1 MNQVRLHVILGVA
14 GILLFSHLQVMQGQ
28 VVNGTIFGIVRDST
42 GGVIAQVNI
51 TAKSVETGAV
61 RSAVSDASGSYQIV
75 SVPAGDYDVEAAVS
89 GFKTAVRK
97 GIAVTVGASVAANFE
112 LDVGEVQQKVEV
124 QASPPQVDMTDAA
137 LGGLVSEHAV
147 REVQLNGGD
156 WLQLVTLQAGV
167 VGNVGQQSSAS
178 FSNSRAARGNGASL
192 AISGGRP
199 TGNVFMV
206 DGLVVNDYANAS
218 PGSGLNVNLGVEAI
232 REFRVLTN
240 EYSAEYG
247 RSTGGVVTAV
257 YKSGSNQLHGGV
269 FEFLR
274 NSSLDARNFFD
285 AEKPPF
291 RRNQFGGSVSGP
303 IKKNKT
309 FFFAD
314 YEELREVKGLA
325 HVSFTLSPNARNGTL
340 CANAQCSQT
349 TPVS

>member
-1 MNQVRLHVILGVA
+1 MENNMNQVRLHVILGVA

-28 VVNGTIFGIVRDST
+28 VVHGTIFGIVRDST

-97 GIAVTVGASVAANFE
+97 GITVTVGASVAANFD
-112 LDVGEVQQKVEV
+112 LAVGEVQQKVEV
-124 QASPPQVDMTDAA
+124 QDSPPQVDMTDAA

-147 REVQLNGGD
+147 RELPLNGRD

-206 DGLVVNDYANAS
+206 DGL
-218 PGSGLNVNLGVEAI
+218 
-232 REFRVLTN
+232 
-240 EYSAEYG
+240 
-247 RSTGGVVTAV
+247 
-257 YKSGSNQLHGGV
+257 
-269 FEFLR
+269 
-274 NSSLDARNFFD
+274 
-285 AEKPPF
+285 
-291 RRNQFGGSVSGP
+291 
-303 IKKNKT
+303 
-309 FFFAD
+309 
-314 YEELREVKGLA
+314 
-325 HVSFTLSPNARNGTL
+325 
-340 CANAQCSQT
+340 
-349 TPVS
+349 